1 MGITA
6 KIWFGVIK
14 SLLLPA
20 VAGMLMLNPPLRAQ
34 AQTQNINILQKKI
47 SAQIPFRCVNNLIL
61 IPVLLDNM
69 MPLEFLLDTG
79 VRTPILTD
87 RLYSDF
93 LNISYD
99 RTLSLRGAGQGDA
112 VQAHMASNV
121 NMMLPN
127 VSVNNQPLLVLEEDY
142 LDLGSQLGVP
152 VHGIIG
158 YELFARFVVKIDYEA
173 NLLTLY
179 EPEQFRAPR
188 NYDRLELSIE
198 NQKPYLQAEIIDEA
212 GRKHIV
218 KLLLDTGASH
228 AILLHTNAENKA
240 ADVPI
245 PSKTIYGSLGRGLL
259 GDIQGHIGRVPRLQM
274 GSHAFTDVLA
284 SFPETMSYTLQGNN
298 NDRDGTMGGEIL
310 SRFTVIIDY
319 PHNAIYF
326 QKSGDYKRPFIFN
339 KTGMTLVAS
348 GPKLQIMEVA
358 DVRKNTPA
366 YRAGIQKHDILFK
379 LNGKR
384 TSDVMLSD
392 LSHLLRKRDGKK
404 VSFVFLRNGE
414 KIKVKMRLKDII

>member
-1 MGITA
+1 M
-6 KIWFGVIK
+6 
-14 SLLLPA
+14 
-20 VAGMLMLNPPLRAQ
+20 
-34 AQTQNINILQKKI
+34 
-47 SAQIPFRCVNNLIL
+47 
-61 IPVLLDNM
+61 LLDNM

-158 YELFARFVVKIDYEA
+158 YELFARFVVKIDYEE
-173 NLLTLY
+173 NLITLY
-179 EPEQFRAPR
+179 EPEQFKAPR
-188 NYDRLELSIE
+188 NYDRVDLSIE
-198 NQKPYLQAEIIDEA
+198 SQKPYIQAEITDEA
-212 GRKHIV
+212 GQKHIV

-228 AILLHTNAENKA
+228 AILLHTNAENKEA
-240 ADVPI
+240 GVPI
-245 PSKTIYGSLGRGLL
+245 PEKTIYGSLGRGLL
-259 GDIQGHIGRVPRLQM
+259 GDIQGHIGRVPHLQM

-284 SFPETMSYTLQGNN
+284 SFPDIKSYTLQNN
-298 NDRDGTMGGEIL
+298 NSDRDGTMGGEIL

-326 QKSGDYKRPFIFN
+326 QKSQDFKRPFIFN
-339 KTGMTLVAS
+339 KTGLTIVAS
-348 GPKLQIMEVA
+348 GPKLEIKEVA
-358 DVRKNTPA
+358 DVRKDTPA
-366 YRAGIQKHDILFK
+366 HRAGIQKHDICFK
-379 LNGKR
+379 INGKR
-384 TSDVMLSD
+384 TSEVGLSD

-404 VSFVFLRNGE
+404 VRFVFLRNGE
-414 KIKVKMRLKDII
+414 KVKVKMRLKDII